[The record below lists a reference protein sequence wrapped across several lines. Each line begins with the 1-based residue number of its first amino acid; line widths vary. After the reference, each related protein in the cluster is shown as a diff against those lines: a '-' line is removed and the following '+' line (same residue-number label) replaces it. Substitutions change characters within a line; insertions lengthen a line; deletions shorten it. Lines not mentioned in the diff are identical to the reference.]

1 MSAQVFDHLT
11 EEQISEYKGAFAL
24 FDKDGD
30 GAITIKELGQ
40 MMQSLG
46 QTPTEGELQD
56 MMREAD
62 ADGSGA
68 IEFPEFL
75 NLMVKRTMENDID
88 DRLREAF
95 NVFDKD
101 GNGYLTKEELRDVMR
116 SLGVNL
122 TVKEQEE
129 MIREAD
135 QDGDMRLSY
144 SEFKHIMTSS

>member
-1 MSAQVFDHLT
+1 
-11 EEQISEYKGAFAL
+11 
-24 FDKDGD
+24 
-30 GAITIKELGQ
+30 

-46 QTPTEGELQD
+46 QNPTEGELQD
-56 MMREAD
+56 MMREVD
-62 ADGSGA
+62 VDGSGA

-75 NLMVKRTMENDID
+75 NLMAKRTMETDFD

-135 QDGDMRLSY
+135 EDGDMMLSY
-144 SEFKHIMTSS
+144 SEFKHIMTNS